1 MIVAT
6 FFTYFETYEEN
17 SCRILSLSNS
27 IHTFPSAWKMGLG
40 HYQKKNYGH
49 PALRITNYFWTTYE
63 ICTRTWGLALREPIL
78 TKMNALR
85 HFPTAAA
92 DRDKWIFSA
101 LTLLI
106 LAYVRSW
113 SCELRDRENPIIL
126 VSYGC
131 RRVLILISAIMTNQR
146 FQNPLQFTAK

>member
-6 FFTYFETYEEN
+6 FFTYFKTYEEN

-27 IHTFPSAWKMGLG
+27 NHTFPSAWKMGLG

-49 PALRITNYFWTTYE
+49 PALRIANYFWTTYE

-131 RRVLILISAIMTNQR
+131 RRVLILISEIMTNQ
-146 FQNPLQFTAK
+146 KS